1 MLFSSLAVIIFI
13 RIHKHISYTYK
24 IYFPVIYT
32 HFNRQPLAT
41 VFIILLVTA
50 FGACSSTSEMADNQS
65 NDEQSDKEELY
76 WSRVNSAKMDYT
88 EADVKFMTHMIGH
101 HAQALVMSK
110 LVPSRASSEQVKI
123 LARRII
129 NGQTDE
135 IESMSR
141 WLRER
146 GEKVPELKM
155 EGINLWINGILSG
168 KMDMAGMLSQEQL
181 EQLKAAKGNRFD
193 HLFLKYMIGH
203 HKGAVLMV
211 NQLLET
217 GRAAQEEAAFKLASG
232 INADQQT
239 EIARMQRML
248 EALPPADISDAG
260 EVQGQESQNHDHK

>member
-1 MLFSSLAVIIFI
+1 M
-13 RIHKHISYTYK
+13 
-24 IYFPVIYT
+24 IYT

-110 LVPSRASSEQVKI
+110 LVPSRSSSEQVKI